1 MADLSNVTQVLV
13 TGQRVS
19 FERYPTG
26 WVVTGWGVDGIPVA
40 RQPVPEA
47 QVQEIITRFPESV
60 LRY

>member
-1 MADLSNVTQVLV
+1 MVDLSNVTQVLV

-26 WVVTGWGVDGIPVA
+26 WVVTGWGVDGIPVV
-40 RQPVPEA
+40 RQPVPET
-47 QVQEIITRFPESV
+47 QVQEILTRFPESV